1 MEQVLAV
8 RPFVPAKDFEVSKR
22 FYQALGFR
30 ISLENAEIAAMK
42 LGGFGFILQN
52 YYVEE
57 WAGNFMMQLMV
68 RDLDAWWRDTDPD
81 KLAADFGT
89 RPARAPAMQP
99 WGLRVGY
106 IVDPSGVLWHV
117 AEAAF

>member
-1 MEQVLAV
+1 MDQVLAL
-8 RPFVPAKDFEVSKR
+8 RPFVPAEDFEKSKR

-30 ISLENAEIAAMK
+30 IALENPEIAAMK

-52 YYVEE
+52 FYVRE

-68 RDLDAWWRDTDPD
+68 RDLDVWWRETDPD
-81 KLAADFGT
+81 RIATEFGT
-89 RPARAPAMQP
+89 KAPRAPAMQP

-106 IVDPSGVLWHV
+106 ITDPSGVLWHV
-117 AEAAF
+117 AESAF